1 MPFSFSKSFQVFEL
15 QSASVSFGG
24 VRALSN
30 FDLSIREGEQVCLI
44 GPSGAGK
51 TTLLGLLNGR
61 VGPTSGQV
69 VVAGRDLTTLSP
81 RGLRE
86 LRADLAWVPQDLGLV
101 PNLRV
106 SQNVACGR
114 IATKGTWGL
123 LRSFLLMPPAER
135 EEIHRLL
142 VRLGI
147 GEKLFERVDHLSGGQ
162 QQRVAVAR
170 ALFQKPQAIL
180 ADEPV
185 SAIDPERARD
195 LMKMLTA
202 VAREEGLTLVA
213 SLHDVALARESFERI
228 IGLRA
233 GEVVFDGKASD
244 AAVENLYRLEEG

>member
-1 MPFSFSKSFQVFEL
+1 MFEL
-15 QSASVSFGG
+15 QSVSVSFGG
-24 VRALSN
+24 VKALSGL
-30 FDLSIREGEQVCLI
+30 DLSLQRGEQVCLI

-61 VGPTSGQV
+61 VAPTSGKIM
-69 VVAGRDLTTLSP
+69 VAGRDLAALSP
-81 RGLRE
+81 PGLRGLRS
-86 LRADLAWVPQDLGLV
+86 DLAWVPQDLGLV

-114 IATKGTWGL
+114 IAAKGTWGL
-123 LRSFLLMPPAER
+123 LRSFLLMPKGER
-135 EEIHRLL
+135 EEIHHLL

-170 ALFQKPQAIL
+170 ALFQGPQAIL

-213 SLHDVALARESFERI
+213 SLHDVALARESFDRI